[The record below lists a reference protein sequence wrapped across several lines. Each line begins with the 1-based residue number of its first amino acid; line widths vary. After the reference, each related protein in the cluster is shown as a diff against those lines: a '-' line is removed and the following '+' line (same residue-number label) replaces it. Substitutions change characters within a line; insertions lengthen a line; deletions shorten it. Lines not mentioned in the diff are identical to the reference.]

1 MNLRDARTIPPE
13 QLFER
18 RKQAVALFKKGM
30 TRGGIGNIVG
40 VRRDVVG
47 QWISKWQAGGLQ
59 ALKVVPFGSVHA
71 SEHFFKLE
79 NELFGFR
86 IGSSLA
92 YVAVD

>member
-18 RKQAVALFKKGM
+18 RKQAEAVALFKKGM
-30 TRGGIGNIVG
+30 TRGEIGNIVG

-59 ALKVVPFGSVHA
+59 ALNTILPVKS
-71 SEHFFKLE
+71 
-79 NELFGFR
+79 R
-86 IGSSLA
+86 
-92 YVAVD
+92 